1 MGNQTVKSP
10 PQKIPKSSSKARHNR
25 FTLSPKTCGPA
36 LRHALFLQENRK
48 TIEIVIVD
56 DNVWE
61 PDETFFVKLSLPDAS
76 ANDDSDYVTLG
87 RKSINQITIIN
98 DDGEDRPRAAPC

>member
-1 MGNQTVKSP
+1 
-10 PQKIPKSSSKARHNR
+10 
-25 FTLSPKTCGPA
+25 
-36 LRHALFLQENRK
+36 LQENRK